1 MCKLAV
7 SGREEVFSIPCLQVR
22 PSQLRKER
30 LEGMGRG
37 RLRQGHHLATS
48 CYITGTRISHN
59 EMGSIVGPTTPTLVP
74 IPSLKLTVRGPMK
87 ILPFFPG
94 NTIKMLDFRSLLS

>member
-30 LEGMGRG
+30 LEGMGR